1 MSELLR
7 LYIRS
12 LLTEAPIDAWMKR
25 NRTSTE
31 EEAKKISL
39 YFSDLTG
46 RYSAR
51 LDNSAKD
58 LVPLTFGQVQL
69 LHRAVQESET
79 SNLKSKPAQW
89 LTRQIKSAWDLG
101 EDLTIEQLKEDYIP
115 LLRIYQNNSK
125 KFDPEF
131 LNRVSTIE
139 DLNREIDEKIGSA
152 QVSADLSGGQLG
164 FIAEKGEWSLYAA
177 PNTQASCELGKTG
190 GKRDTTWC
198 TTRDD
203 SENLFNQY
211 TSSPHADVILFY
223 LIKKGVS
230 TSADPL
236 AKMSVGF
243 KNGKPDF
250 SGTSGGLTVD
260 SKNKGI
266 TRKIYN
272 SALGPDAGYF
282 LDIMKGKAAETG
294 GKHPN
299 KIEMENLLGDVSLF
313 SKKFESLG
321 SDKEGERQ
329 RSDLVDQALQW
340 MKNLKS
346 YDVFKYLIDRGET
359 PISLKIAKFY
369 STPAEILEY
378 MSTKKPDL
386 EVFRVIAKRNGAN
399 LGTLRRLMRTFP
411 DDPVLLKSIADND
424 NANQDLI
431 RDILEISPDMGPG
444 MLHNQ
449 NIPSSLL
456 AKMAT
461 DEAYSH
467 VLIHIAGHRNTPP
480 ETIALLARNEEPH
493 IRAQVAGRKNA
504 GEETLRRLADD
515 DKSFIRSAVAANPKT
530 PQDALEKLSEDP
542 DDGVRWSVSTNESL
556 PTETLYKMLDNL
568 SLDAIRDHAG
578 YTKDTAIIEK
588 IFSAFF
594 EGKII
599 EPRSPLSAI
608 GYVIYNNS
616 ITPQWI
622 KDSKQIQDSIKSFKK
637 NEVVTRR
644 RSSAAHLERS
654 DVMLQERV
662 IRRILSALRGN

>member
-1 MSELLR
+1 
-7 LYIRS
+7 
-12 LLTEAPIDAWMKR
+12 
-25 NRTSTE
+25 
-31 EEAKKISL
+31 
-39 YFSDLTG
+39 
-46 RYSAR
+46 
-51 LDNSAKD
+51 
-58 LVPLTFGQVQL
+58 
-69 LHRAVQESET
+69 
-79 SNLKSKPAQW
+79 
-89 LTRQIKSAWDLG
+89 
-101 EDLTIEQLKEDYIP
+101 
-115 LLRIYQNNSK
+115 
-125 KFDPEF
+125 
-131 LNRVSTIE
+131 
-139 DLNREIDEKIGSA
+139 
-152 QVSADLSGGQLG
+152 
-164 FIAEKGEWSLYAA
+164 
-177 PNTQASCELGKTG
+177 
-190 GKRDTTWC
+190 
-198 TTRDD
+198 
-203 SENLFNQY
+203 
-211 TSSPHADVILFY
+211 
-223 LIKKGVS
+223 
-230 TSADPL
+230 
-236 AKMSVGF
+236 
-243 KNGKPDF
+243 
-250 SGTSGGLTVD
+250 
-260 SKNKGI
+260 
-266 TRKIYN
+266 
-272 SALGPDAGYF
+272 
-282 LDIMKGKAAETG
+282 
-294 GKHPN
+294 
-299 KIEMENLLGDVSLF
+299 MENLLGDVSLF

-480 ETIALLARNEEPH
+480 ETIALLARNEKPH

-616 ITPQWI
+616 ITPQRI